1 MSNKSSSKV
10 LKNIGIIVMFFI
22 CSLSFIGCSK
32 NNEDNLKIT
41 EADSEVIREYIDNN
55 TGNKIAVNEG
65 EVYSA
70 FKILG
75 TSKDEIYLWVLKENS
90 SGSASSL
97 PVLLKASRVKGELSI
112 TDFRIPSDGDAY
124 VDDVN
129 EMFPRYVRKQI
140 YSDINTHNDMIN
152 ELKKQINSLKNK
164 R

>member
-1 MSNKSSSKV
+1 MRNKSSSKV
-10 LKNIGIIVMFFI
+10 LNIGIIVMFFI

-97 PVLLKASRVKGELSI
+97 PVLLKASRVKEELSI

-152 ELKKQINSLKNK
+152 KLKKQINSLKNK

>member
-1 MSNKSSSKV
+1 MRNKSSSKV
-10 LKNIGIIVMFFI
+10 LNIGIIVMFFI
-22 CSLSFIGCSK
+22 FSLPFIECSK

-124 VDDVN
+124 IDDVN

>member
-1 MSNKSSSKV
+1 MRNKSSSKV
-10 LKNIGIIVMFFI
+10 LNIGIIVMFFI

-75 TSKDEIYLWVLKENS
+75 TSKDEIYLWVLKGNS
-90 SGSASSL
+90 SGSASSI

>member
-1 MSNKSSSKV
+1 MRNKSSSKV
-10 LKNIGIIVMFFI
+10 LNIGIIVMFFI
-22 CSLSFIGCSK
+22 FSLPFIGCSK

-124 VDDVN
+124 IDDVN